1 MNVLNIPDEIWYFL
15 MKERLQKEE
24 KCMSLFI
31 GKTERVYSTS
41 DSFQKERVQEILN
54 ENHIEYKIR
63 ARDDSRRNPVDQA
76 GLGSLGNNRLRVTYS
91 FYVDKKDAEWA
102 VRLIHSQV

>member
-1 MNVLNIPDEIWYFL
+1 MVFFN
-15 MKERLQKEE
+15 ERTITEGGE
-24 KCMSLFI
+24 MHEPFSLER
-31 GKTERVYSTS
+31 TERVYSTS

-63 ARDDSRRNPVDQA
+63 ARDDSRRNPFDQA
-76 GLGSLGNNRLRVTYS
+76 GLGSLGNNRLLVTYS

>member
-1 MNVLNIPDEIWYFL
+1 MVFL
-15 MKERLQKEE
+15 RLKNDYEGE
-24 KCMSLFI
+24 KCMSLFT

-54 ENHIEYKIR
+54 ENHIEYRIR

-76 GLGSLGNNRLRVTYS
+76 GLGSLGNNRIRVTYS
-91 FYVDKKDAEWA
+91 FYVDKKDAQWA
-102 VRLIHSQV
+102 VRLIHSQL

>member
-1 MNVLNIPDEIWYFL
+1 MVFFN
-15 MKERLQKEE
+15 ERTITEGE
-24 KCMSLFI
+24 KCMFFFT
-31 GKTERVYSTS
+31 GKTELVYSTS
-41 DSFQKERVQEILN
+41 DSSQKERVQEILN

-76 GLGSLGNNRLRVTYS
+76 GLGSLGNNRILVTYS
-91 FYVDKKDAEWA
+91 FYVDKKDAQWA

>member
-1 MNVLNIPDEIWYFL
+1 MIESAELKYN
-15 MKERLQKEE
+15 LQQFK
-24 KCMSLFI
+24 
-31 GKTERVYSTS
+31 R
-41 DSFQKERVQEILN
+41 N

-63 ARDDSRRNPVDQA
+63 ARDNSRRNPFDQA
-76 GLGSLGNNRLRVTYS
+76 GLGSLGNNRLLVTYS

>member
-1 MNVLNIPDEIWYFL
+1 MNVLNILDEIWYFL

-63 ARDDSRRNPVDQA
+63 IRDDSRRNPFDQA
-76 GLGSLGNNRLRVTYS
+76 GLGSLGNNRLLVTYS

>member
-1 MNVLNIPDEIWYFL
+1 MNVLNILDEIWYFL

-63 ARDDSRRNPVDQA
+63 ARDDSRRNPFDRPDLEA
-76 GLGSLGNNRLRVTYS
+76 GNNRLLVTYS
-91 FYVDKKDAEWA
+91 FYVDKKDAEWE